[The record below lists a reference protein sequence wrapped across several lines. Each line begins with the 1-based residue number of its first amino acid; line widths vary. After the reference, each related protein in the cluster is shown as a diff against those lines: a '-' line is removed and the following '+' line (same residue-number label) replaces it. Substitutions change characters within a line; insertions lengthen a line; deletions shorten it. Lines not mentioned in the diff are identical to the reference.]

1 MSLGAH
7 GSFSASD
14 LRKRQTLTKATPSAT
29 NQRMLTRLPKR
40 KQRMSLLYVTHD
52 ALSMG
57 FITPKLHKGP

>member
-1 MSLGAH
+1 MSLGAY

-14 LRKRQTLTKATPSAT
+14 LRKRQTLTKATPSAM

-40 KQRMSLLYVTHD
+40 KERMSLLYVTHD